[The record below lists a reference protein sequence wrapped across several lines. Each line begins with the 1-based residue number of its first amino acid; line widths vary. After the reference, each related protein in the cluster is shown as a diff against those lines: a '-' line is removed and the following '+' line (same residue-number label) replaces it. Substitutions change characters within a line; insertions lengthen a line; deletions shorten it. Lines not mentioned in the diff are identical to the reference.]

1 MGAELSALTT
11 VFTETYYW
19 ITVVLMF
26 LIHAGFCTYEVGASR
41 RKNVLHTL
49 MKNTMLIPV
58 ITVTFF
64 IFGWWIYFALPNVP
78 FASGGFSDAPWAV
91 PWAAEMAPNM
101 NDHITGV
108 FWAAFTLFACTTASI
123 FSGAVIE
130 RIRISAFVFLAVI
143 LGSVVWILAASW
155 GWHPD
160 GWLVTGFGFH
170 DVAAAG
176 CVHTVAGLFAFG
188 VLLNL
193 GPRVGKYNDDGSA
206 NELEG
211 HSLVLSF
218 VGLLTLIVGFFGFL
232 GACLIW
238 AGSDFGGWVNIYG
251 APATLS
257 SFAFN
262 TLMGLAGGMIGAFW
276 WSKGNPFW
284 MMSGGLAGIFICAGG
299 LDIWYPGFAFILGT
313 IAGCVII
320 PANNWLH
327 NTFKIDDCVGA
338 VSIHG
343 VCGILGM
350 LAVGLF
356 ASGFPAAGDIPPS
369 NLMGQIV
376 GIITMALTGFIPGYV
391 ISYIMKMAGWL
402 RVPDKIQEAGI
413 DKSELGVR
421 AYSQ

>member
-1 MGAELSALTT
+1 MGPMLSDQA
-11 VFTETYYW
+11 
-19 ITVVLMF
+19 
-26 LIHAGFCTYEVGASR
+26 
-41 RKNVLHTL
+41 
-49 MKNTMLIPV
+49 
-58 ITVTFF
+58 
-64 IFGWWIYFALPNVP
+64 
-78 FASGGFSDAPWAV
+78 
-91 PWAAEMAPNM
+91 
-101 NDHITGV
+101 TGV

-206 NELEG
+206 NDLEG

-313 IAGCVII
+313 VAGCVII

-376 GIITMALTGFIPGYV
+376 GIITMALTGFVPGYV
-391 ISYIMKMAGWL
+391 ISLIMKMAGWL
-402 RVPDKIQEAGI
+402 RVPDHVQEAGI
-413 DKSELGVR
+413 DKTELELQ
-421 AYSQ
+421 AYNQ

>member
-1 MGAELSALTT
+1 MTLEELNVFVTT
-11 VFTETYYW
+11 QANVGMEAYYW
-19 ITVVLMF
+19 WCTGLMIIIHVGF
-26 LIHAGFCTYEVGASR
+26 LMYEVGATR
-41 RKNVLHTL
+41 
-49 MKNTMLIPV
+49 MKNAVSSGVKNLLAFAFMIP
-58 ITVTFF
+58 TFWL
-64 IFGWWIYFALPNVP
+64 FGWWIYLAFP
-78 FASGGFSDAPWAV
+78 GGFVPIDLEGYGV
-91 PWAAEMAPNM
+91 PWNVSMGPMLSDQA
-101 NDHITGV
+101 TGV

-206 NELEG
+206 NDLAG

-238 AGSDFGGWVNIYG
+238 AGSDFGGWINIYG

-262 TLMGLAGGMIGAFW
+262 TLM
-276 WSKGNPFW
+276 
-284 MMSGGLAGIFICAGG
+284 GLAGIFICAGG

-313 IAGCVII
+313 VAGCVII

-376 GIITMALTGFIPGYV
+376 GIITMALTGFVPGYV
-391 ISYIMKMAGWL
+391 ISLIMKMAGWL
-402 RVPDKIQEAGI
+402 RVPDHIQEAGI
-413 DKSELGVR
+413 DKAELGLQ
-421 AYSQ
+421 AYNQ

>member
-1 MGAELSALTT
+1 MTLEELNVFVTT
-11 VFTETYYW
+11 QANVGMEAYYW
-19 ITVVLMF
+19 WCTGLMIIIHVGF
-26 LIHAGFCTYEVGASR
+26 LMYEVGATR
-41 RKNVLHTL
+41 
-49 MKNTMLIPV
+49 MKNAVSSGVKNLLAFAFMIP
-58 ITVTFF
+58 TFWL
-64 IFGWWIYFALPNVP
+64 FGWWIYLAFP
-78 FASGGFSDAPWAV
+78 GGFVPIDLEGYGV
-91 PWAAEMAPNM
+91 PWNVSMGPMLSDQA
-101 NDHITGV
+101 TGV

-160 GWLVTGFGFH
+160 GWLVTRFGFH

-206 NELEG
+206 NDLAG

-262 TLMGLAGGMIGAFW
+262 TLMGLAG
-276 WSKGNPFW
+276 
-284 MMSGGLAGIFICAGG
+284 IFICAGG

-313 IAGCVII
+313 VAGCVII

-376 GIITMALTGFIPGYV
+376 GIITMALTGFVPGYV
-391 ISYIMKMAGWL
+391 ISLIMKMAGWL
-402 RVPDKIQEAGI
+402 RVPDHVQEAGI
-413 DKSELGVR
+413 DKTELELQ
-421 AYSQ
+421 AYNQ